1 MRYTTVYPN
10 PPSIGAY
17 DVATMRIVRIAS
29 RPDGTFGVLLAEDV
43 PFALTLERPWR
54 DNRRGES
61 CIPTGRYLCT
71 RVNSPKFG
79 LTWEVRNVPER
90 SHILFHAGNVWQD
103 SHGCILVGEAFRTW
117 TDGSTSIGDSR
128 AGLAELMERT
138 RELVSFDLE
147 IRQCL

>member
-1 MRYTTVYPN
+1 MMLT
-10 PPSIGAY
+10 IK
-17 DVATMRIVRIAS
+17 RIAS
-29 RPDGTFGVLLAEDV
+29 RADGMFGVLLAEDV

-54 DNRRGES
+54 DNRKGES
-61 CIPTGRYLCT
+61 CIPSGRYLCT

-79 LTWEVRNVPER
+79 LTWEVRNVPDR

-103 SHGCILVGEAFRTW
+103 SHGCILVGEAYRTW
-117 TDGSTSIGDSR
+117 SDGSTSIGDSR

-138 RELVSFDLE
+138 REMVSFDLE